1 MIKEFRNYADC
12 RISLIQTA
20 LVARHNLCATLKS
33 IQVTALF
40 TASFY
45 PDTFQHSKAIGAA

>member
-20 LVARHNLCATLKS
+20 LVAGYNLCATLKS
-33 IQVTALF
+33 IQATALF
-40 TASFY
+40 IASFY